1 MTLFTEAAEV
11 MVRAVMKSRYPRTIG
26 ATCVIPGDVEY
37 DTRASLT
44 ALLAFLSERGLR
56 VVPVDETIEM
66 VCAAID
72 RPAKD
77 ANQRGLYRS
86 VYAAMIAAAPDPFK
100 EPTK

>member
-1 MTLFTEAAEV
+1 MTLFTEAVEV
-11 MVRAVMKSRYPRTIG
+11 MARAVMKSRYPRTIG

-56 VVPVDETIEM
+56 VVPVEATEGMQYAATKRKHGPDDDLYGTI
-66 VCAAID
+66 
-72 RPAKD
+72 
-77 ANQRGLYRS
+77 
-86 VYAAMIAAAPDPFK
+86 YAAMIAAAADPFK

>member
-1 MTLFTEAAEV
+1 MTLFTEAVEV
-11 MVRAVMKSRYPRTIG
+11 MARAVMKSRYPRTIG

-56 VVPVDETIEM
+56 VVPVEATEGMHYAATKRKHGPDDDLYGTI
-66 VCAAID
+66 
-72 RPAKD
+72 
-77 ANQRGLYRS
+77 
-86 VYAAMIAAAPDPFK
+86 YAAMIAAAADPFK